1 MTKQRLSPFHQRI
14 MSIEAAHPVHS
25 AAKVA
30 AITGELG
37 MSAVRYYQVLGQ
49 LVLTE
54 AAQEADPMVVRR
66 VLRRVTATG
75 ANARIA

>member
-1 MTKQRLSPFHQRI
+1 MTTHRLTPFQQRI
-14 MSIEAAHPVHS
+14 LSIEAAHPVHS
-25 AAKVA
+25 PAKVA

-49 LVLTE
+49 LVRTE
-54 AAQEADPMVVRR
+54 AAQEAEPMVVKR

-75 ANARIA
+75 ASTRIA